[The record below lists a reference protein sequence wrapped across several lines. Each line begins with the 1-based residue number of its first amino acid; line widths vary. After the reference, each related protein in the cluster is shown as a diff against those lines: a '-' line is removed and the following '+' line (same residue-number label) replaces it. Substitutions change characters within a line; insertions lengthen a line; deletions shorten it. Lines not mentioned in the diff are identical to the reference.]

1 MAVIRVEKCLVTVGH
16 KVMTDHSSYQNGG
29 KWLLTVTQGYS
40 RSLGVCVCKQ
50 LMTIINYACLENVI
64 RVVRSVW

>member
-40 RSLGVCVCKQ
+40 RSLGVCVCV
-50 LMTIINYACLENVI
+50 N
-64 RVVRSVW
+64 S